1 VIYQL
6 ALLQDIHFKK
16 ITMSENKNKSN
27 IILII
32 LIMLSVGFNIYQY
45 SLKNNLIN
53 DNKNE
58 RDSLIT
64 ARVDIEK
71 ELNETYSELNQYKG
85 ENVRMDSLLS
95 KANTDLKSYEEKIA
109 LLLKSENNK
118 DQLNKKLSEELK
130 EIKKLRDQYLE
141 KIDNLLAENVKLKK
155 DNSDLNT
162 KVEQISKDLQN
173 TVNTASVLRV
183 EYLKVNTLKKKYNNQ
198 YTPTLLGKRTDK
210 FEICFTILENK
221 IAKSGSRTIYLRLL
235 SPNGKVIGDR
245 AQGSEIFTESI
256 SNSQMQYT
264 LSKSIDYRNT
274 NENLCFKWESIGEKY
289 DAGIYT
295 SEIYI
300 DGVFS
305 SSQTVDL
312 R

>member
-1 VIYQL
+1 MH
-6 ALLQDIHFKK
+6 DIHSKT
-16 ITMSENKNKSN
+16 ITMSDNKNKSN

-32 LIMLSVGFNIYQY
+32 LLLISVGFNIYQY
-45 SLKNNLIN
+45 SAKNNLITES
-53 DNKNE
+53 KNE

-85 ENVRMDSLLS
+85 ENARMDSLLS
-95 KANTDLKSYEEKIA
+95 KADTDLKSYEDKIA
-109 LLLKSENNK
+109 QLLKSESNK

-141 KIDNLLAENVKLKK
+141 KIDNLLAENTKLKK
-155 DNSDLNT
+155 DNSDLNS

-183 EYLKVNTLKKKYNNQ
+183 EYLNIAMLKKKYNDK
-198 YTPTLLGKRTDK
+198 YAPTVLAKRTEK
-210 FEICFTILENK
+210 FDICFTILENK
-221 IAKSGSRTIYLRLL
+221 IAKSGSRTIYLRLI

-245 AQGSEIFTESI
+245 SQGSGSFTDTK
-256 SNSQMQYT
+256 SNSQMQFT
-264 LSKSIDYRNT
+264 LSKTLDYSNA
-274 NENLCFKWESIGEKY
+274 NANLCMTWESAGEKY
-289 DAGIYT
+289 DVGIYT
-295 SEIYI
+295 AEIYI
-300 DGVFS
+300 DGIYS
-305 SSQTVDL
+305 SSKTVEL